1 MAMLVSAGCGVFGS
15 PFTRPG
21 GWGTVPPMAKRSVSG
36 TVRRWAAAL
45 AIAAVLIPASA
56 WAAKIIGAVDGWE
69 HLENPVWKE
78 AKDPKNKGYSFR
90 EMVPTVPA
98 KDRKLYPHIPKE
110 LCLAALA
117 TEDQKEQL
125 PTLIRVGGGRTTPV
139 TIVVPPG
146 TKLVFENTDPF
157 KHRLFIPNDKTFPP
171 NDTEKGGKREWTVPK
186 AGTFEIRDELAPSLR
201 MWVVG
206 EPKVAAIT
214 YPSMEGEYKLTVPV
228 DGEYQVQAYFA
239 GEKVGPAMP
248 AVMAGR
254 DIKVPKIVVAKP
266 GAKEEK

>member
-1 MAMLVSAGCGVFGS
+1 
-15 PFTRPG
+15 
-21 GWGTVPPMAKRSVSG
+21 MAKRTFSR
-36 TVRRWAAAL
+36 TARRWALL
-45 AIAAVLIPASA
+45 ATVLAVLIPASA
-56 WAAKIIGAVDGWE
+56 WAAKIIGEVEGFE
-69 HLENPVWKE
+69 YLENPVWKE

-98 KDRKLYPHIPKE
+98 KYRKLYPHIPKE

-117 TEDQKEQL
+117 TVNQKEQL

-157 KHRLFIPNDKTFPP
+157 KHRLFIPGDKTFPP

-186 AGTFEIRDELAPSLR
+186 EGTFEIRDELAPSLR

-214 YPSMEGEYKLTVPV
+214 YPSMKGEYKLTVV
-228 DGEYQVQAYFA
+228 EDGEYQVQAYFA
-239 GEKVGPAMP
+239 GKKVGPPMP
-248 AVMAGR
+248 AEMSGR
-254 DIKVPKIVVAKP
+254 DIKVKPIVVAKKP
-266 GAKEEK
+266 KQEEKE

>member
-1 MAMLVSAGCGVFGS
+1 MARRTLSRTTRRGLVLV
-15 PFTRPG
+15 
-21 GWGTVPPMAKRSVSG
+21 
-36 TVRRWAAAL
+36 AAF
-45 AIAAVLIPASA
+45 AVLLPTSA
-56 WAAKIIGAVDGWE
+56 WAEKIIGSVTGFQ
-69 HLENPVWKE
+69 HLTNPVWTE
-78 AKDPKNKGYSFR
+78 AKDPKNKGYTFR

-98 KDRKLYPHIPKE
+98 KYRKLYPHIPKE

-117 TEDQKEQL
+117 TENQKEQL

-157 KHRLFIPNDKTFPP
+157 KHRLYIPGDKDFTP
-171 NDTEKGGKREWTVPK
+171 NDTDKGNKREWTVPK

-214 YPSMEGEYKLTVPV
+214 YPALSGEFNLMAPGP
-228 DGEYQVQAYFA
+228 GEYQVQAYFA
-239 GEKVGPAMP
+239 GKKVGPAMP
-248 AVMAGR
+248 AVVNGR
-254 DIKVPKIVVAKP
+254 DIKVPAIVVATPKK
-266 GAKEEK
+266 GDD